1 MWKLDIGVMDMGMG
15 MRGKYESETD
25 REDVASTSGSVSR
38 FRMKLSSACACSSAG
53 LSVYGMRGESGGLL
67 DAREAVVRE
76 GVENSVSEAKRE
88 QSVSEE

>member
-1 MWKLDIGVMDMGMG
+1 VGASEDMDMGVG
-15 MRGKYESETD
+15 MRGKYESGTG
-25 REDVASTSGSVSR
+25 VVSMSGSVSR
-38 FRMKLSSACACSSAG
+38 FRMKLSCSNGG
-53 LSVYGMRGESGGLL
+53 LSVYGIRGDSGGLL

>member
-1 MWKLDIGVMDMGMG
+1 M
-15 MRGKYESETD
+15 
-25 REDVASTSGSVSR
+25 EDAASTSGSVSR
-38 FRMKLSSACACSSAG
+38 FRTKLSCSNGG
-53 LSVYGMRGESGGLL
+53 LSVQGIRGDSDGLL